1 MIHLSSSTSMRIY
14 FETYP
19 PHLNILWKFCAE
31 FFTRLHS
38 VGLLYSLQKM
48 KGRKGASQHCHLF
61 PALQHDSVSFAGF
74 KFRVIE
80 QQEVFIDSS
89 FPRLLLR

>member
-1 MIHLSSSTSMRIY
+1 MIQLSSSTSMRIY

-19 PHLNILWKFCAE
+19 PHLKILWKFCAE

-38 VGLLYSLQKM
+38 VGLFCLLQKM
-48 KGRKGASQHCHLF
+48 KSRKGASQHCHLF